1 MHIPIRK
8 INDGDK
14 STRIVH
20 TSGSGYLPG
29 KRGTS
34 SMNATKVF
42 INLIFNALTTDCN
55 KVRSSFKYSLYT
67 KIQYRCRSSTSSL
80 DRPLMAGMTREI
92 SVEGNCSMQ
101 RDHCTKDSNGF
112 TKLSTMSTGIAPAL
126 NASMNLDELGC
137 LPTGMSMNVVLR
149 RSVSSNFW

>member
-20 TSGSGYLPG
+20 TSG